1 MFLLGLHSALLTGS
15 ASCLSLPCHLS
26 KMLPIWSPL
35 LRNGQQFT
43 ILERLGSRVLVWSQL
58 SSSAA
63 ALPVSCTST
72 PALRTGA
79 PSPSVTPCHRQAFV
93 HTTSSPSLPIFQP
106 LAPMSLVPD
115 TPWIPKEDGMLWRQ
129 APHCAWGVHG
139 ADTCIPDLPT
149 PAALLGE
156 RPMGLEPCWG
166 AVCPLPGTSA
176 PHITHLH
183 TLYTVSVPPWI
194 LVNSIP

>member
-1 MFLLGLHSALLTGS
+1 MGPGCLLFLLGLHSALLTGS

-35 LRNGQQFT
+35 LRNGQQLT

-63 ALPVSCTST
+63 GLPVSCTST

-79 PSPSVTPCHRQAFV
+79 PSPSVTSCHRQAFV
-93 HTTSSPSLPIFQP
+93 HTTSSLSLPIFQP

-115 TPWIPKEDGMLWRQ
+115 TPWILTRGWNALVPSTPLCMGR
-129 APHCAWGVHG
+129 
-139 ADTCIPDLPT
+139 T
-149 PAALLGE
+149 PAFQTCPHQLPSLV
-156 RPMGLEPCWG
+156 RDPWG
-166 AVCPLPGTSA
+166 
-176 PHITHLH
+176 
-183 TLYTVSVPPWI
+183 
-194 LVNSIP
+194 